1 MTEPTEATEA
11 AEPRVER
18 FATATAFLEAAGG
31 FLGEREAEHNL
42 LFGICA
48 NLTADPGFPIAPP
61 CLAAVRRG
69 RRVIAAAIMTPPWN
83 MVLSCVDDPAAIGA
97 LAADLHAAGITVP
110 GVTGPVDEARAFA
123 GAWCPPHG
131 LVSQVA
137 VAERIYRLE
146 RVVLPAGV
154 PGRARLATT
163 ADRDLLVG
171 WVGEFLVEAM
181 ERRTPDEAAVLVD
194 RSFRAGTRT
203 WYLWEDG
210 GRPVSMAASAGPTP
224 NGMRIGPVYTPPAA
238 RRHGYASAV
247 TAAATQAELD
257 NGRRFMFLFTDLSNP
272 TSNKIYQEIGYEPV
286 IDVDQIAFVPLGAA
300 G

>member
-1 MTEPTEATEA
+1 MTEPAEAPEL
-11 AEPRVER
+11 RVER
-18 FATATAFLEAAGG
+18 FATAAPFLGAAGG

-42 LFGICA
+42 IFGICA
-48 NLTADPGFPIAPP
+48 NLAADPGFPVAPP
-61 CLAAVRRG
+61 YLAAVRRD

-83 MVLSCVDDPAAIGA
+83 VVLSCVDDPAGIGA
-97 LAADLHAAGITVP
+97 LAADLHAAGIPVP

-123 GAWCPPHG
+123 AAWCPPHG
-131 LVSQVA
+131 LLSQVA

-146 RVVLPAGV
+146 RVVPPAGV
-154 PGRARLATT
+154 PGQARLATT

-171 WVGEFLVEAM
+171 WVDAFLVEAL
-181 ERRTPDEAAVLVD
+181 ERRTPEEAAMLVD

-203 WYLWEDG
+203 WYLWEDE
-210 GRPVSMAASAGPTP
+210 GRQVSVAASAGPTP
-224 NGMRIGPVYTPPAA
+224 NGMRIGPVYTPPVF

-286 IDVDQIAFVPLGAA
+286 IDVDQIVFVPLEPA